1 MKRFDTFGEYMFDL
15 LFAPLKKGRR
25 AVNQFSIFF
34 RVVGR
39 EFDDLKTAVFR
50 VRKEANVASAS
61 AVMLPVHG
69 QDREMPRLNSETDE
83 GYRTRLS
90 MKGIIA
96 SWAGTARGIRYALA
110 ALGYEHAR
118 VEPCSMQD
126 PERWAEFIVYLGF
139 GNANA
144 ATDFSVLYS
153 EVQKVKEGSSKLA
166 YFVVPQEPVRWT
178 HLENFVLFRY
188 TVSMT
193 FSHIRR
199 PWVRFDGEASF
210 DGSILFDQTPAGI
223 RQPRFGVRI
232 RLVELCR
239 RAVRFDGEA
248 GFDGAI
254 QFSQTISS
262 TGISAFG
269 ILARLS
275 HNTALS
281 GPKVR
286 LSALR
291 IQEKPGRADVPHM
304 TITSTLPRHKVQ
316 TGGSVTMDNWRGMDG
331 SITFDGSYKFDA
343 YLLKEE
349 L

>member
-15 LFAPLKKGRR
+15 LFAPLKKGRW
-25 AVNQFSIFF
+25 AANQFSIFF
-34 RVVGR
+34 RVLGR
-39 EFDDLKTAVFR
+39 DFDDLKTAVFR
-50 VRKEANVASAS
+50 VRNEANVASAS

-90 MKGIIA
+90 MKGVIA

-126 PERWAEFIVYLGF
+126 PEHLAEFIVHLGF

-144 ATDFSVLYS
+144 VTDFSVLYS

-166 YFVVPQEPVRWT
+166 WFVVPQEPVRWI
-178 HLENFVLFRY
+178 HPENFVLFRY
-188 TVSMT
+188 TVSMA

-199 PWVRFDGEASF
+199 PWIRFNGEVNFDG
-210 DGSILFDQTPAGI
+210 GILFDQAPVGI
-223 RQPRFGVRI
+223 RLPRFGVRV

-248 GFDGAI
+248 GFNGTI
-254 QFSQTISS
+254 QFDQTLSS
-262 TGISAFG
+262 TGISTFG
-269 ILARLS
+269 MRTRLS
-275 HNTALS
+275 HKTALS
-281 GPKVR
+281 GPNVR

-291 IQEKPGRADVPHM
+291 IPEKPGRYFAHDHHRNAPAAQ
-304 TITSTLPRHKVQ
+304 STNLRCGHDGQLAGYDRRHC
-316 TGGSVTMDNWRGMDG
+316 
-331 SITFDGSYKFDA
+331 
-343 YLLKEE
+343 L
-349 L
+349 